1 MKILISESQLR
12 YVLLEQPD
20 SRFSPVEY
28 MGYKDKMNQLSGN
41 YGDISSNAWDK
52 ALETQKEVYNSQI
65 YRDALMLATSC
76 IPVLGQAISLGVLG
90 FDFYVNYNNAKTDD
104 DKKEVILSYIIG
116 ISFGIGLGMAIKS
129 IAKLGKAGMDALA
142 KKIATKKVLLPE
154 ELQVVEDLSKHP
166 DLVKQKI
173 KPFVERIKKVE
184 PKGKPPRERSWMD
197 FDKRPTEV
205 KVFEDK
211 KYKYIQK
218 YGQDRFNKLESSFK
232 SGKITEERFNGWL
245 DVRTKTIP
253 LKQLP
258 RKFYHGTQSKITFE
272 ELDPF
277 YRKEAYKEFDPMR
290 SRSGSSDPENV
301 GIYFTDNINGELG
314 YNYDRNITFGKYKN
328 TKGFESASK
337 WAKHGNEN
345 GYIYEITLKPN
356 ATIVENGTL
365 NSNVVSVKTDMY
377 NKLKSF
383 KVDAIWSS
391 NELNVL
397 NKDAIQT
404 YKPIFKFD
412 YKTSK
417 WIKL

>member
-1 MKILISESQLR
+1 MKILISELQLR
-12 YVLLEQPD
+12 NIVSEQSGLNSYFYGMTP
-20 SRFSPVEY
+20 
-28 MGYKDKMNQLSGN
+28 GGN
-41 YGDISSNAWDK
+41 YVKGGS
-52 ALETQKEVYNSQI
+52 EEVTNKIVNQFYESQT
-65 YRDALMLATSC
+65 YRDALMLGSIF
-76 IPVLGQAISLGVLG
+76 IPVVGTSISLGVLG
-90 FDFYVNYNNAKTDD
+90 ADFVINYKNAKTDE
-104 DKKEVILSYIIG
+104 DKERVVLSYIISIAIG
-116 ISFGIGLGMAIKS
+116 AGLGVVFKS
-129 IAKLGKAGMDALA
+129 IARLGKKGMDALA
-142 KKIATKKVLLPE
+142 KKISVKKVLLPE
-154 ELQVVEDLSKHP
+154 ELPVIVDLSKHP
-166 DLVKQKI
+166 ALVKQKI
-173 KPFVERIKKVE
+173 KPFVESIKKVK

-197 FDKRPTEV
+197 FDKRPIGV
-205 KVFEDK
+205 QIFEDQ
-211 KYKYIQK
+211 KYEYIQK

-232 SGKITEERFNGWL
+232 SGKITEERFKGWL
-245 DVRTKTIP
+245 DVGTKTIP

-290 SRSGSSDPENV
+290 SRTGSSDPDNV
-301 GIYFTDNINGELG
+301 GIYFSDNINGDYG
-314 YNYDRNITFGKYKN
+314 RNYDRNITFRKYKN
-328 TKGFESASK
+328 TKGGESSSK
-337 WAKHGNEN
+337 WSKNSLGD
-345 GYIYEITLKPN
+345 GYIYEITLKPT

-365 NSNVVSVKTDMY
+365 RSHVVSVKTDMY

-383 KVDAIWSS
+383 KVDAIWSG

>member
-12 YVLLEQPD
+12 HIVSEQSGLNSYFYGMTP
-20 SRFSPVEY
+20 
-28 MGYKDKMNQLSGN
+28 GGN
-41 YGDISSNAWDK
+41 YVKGGS
-52 ALETQKEVYNSQI
+52 EEVTNKIINQFYESQT
-65 YRDALMLATSC
+65 YRDALMLGSIF
-76 IPVLGQAISLGVLG
+76 IPVVGTYLSLGVLG
-90 FDFYVNYNNAKTDD
+90 ADFIINYKNAKTDE
-104 DKKEVILSYIIG
+104 DKQRVVLSYIISIAIG
-116 ISFGIGLGMAIKS
+116 AGLGVAFKS
-129 IAKLGKAGMDALA
+129 IARLGKKGMDALA
-142 KKIATKKVLLPE
+142 KKISVKKVLLPE
-154 ELQVVEDLSKHP
+154 ELRVVEDLSKHP
-166 DLVKQKI
+166 DLVNQKI
-173 KPFVERIKKVE
+173 KPFVESIKKVK

-197 FDKRPTEV
+197 FDKRPIGV
-205 KVFEDK
+205 KIFEDQ
-211 KYKYIQK
+211 KYEYIQK

-232 SGKITEERFNGWL
+232 NGKISEEQFKGWL
-245 DVRTKTIP
+245 DVRTNIIP

-290 SRSGSSDPENV
+290 SRTGSSDPDNV
-301 GIYFTDNINGELG
+301 GIYFSDNINGDYG
-314 YNYDRNITFGKYKN
+314 YNYDRNITFRKYKN
-328 TKGFESASK
+328 TKGGESSSK
-337 WAKHGNEN
+337 WSKTANGD
-345 GYIYEITLKPN
+345 GYIYEITLKPT
-356 ATIVENGTL
+356 ATIVKDGTL
-365 NSNVVSVKTDMY
+365 RSHVVSVKTDMY

-383 KVDAIWSS
+383 KVDAIWSG